1 MKYGNEDKTLF
12 GKLLRG
18 DEVSPRPLMESS
30 NGALTLSSDGDIH
43 DADTAESLML
53 EALYRANFQRV
64 YNYAYYRLLDPALA
78 EDITSTV
85 FVKAVANFE
94 KFDESKASFSTWIIR
109 IAHNTLVDYYR
120 MRKETMPLDNLSMD
134 EPSSV
139 DEYPA
144 LDDHAEEVAR
154 LLSFISEEDRE
165 LIFLKYYE
173 DKRNVEI
180 AQTLD
185 MNPATVATRLRR
197 ALMVMRS
204 HVEEVG

>member
-1 MKYGNEDKTLF
+1 MRNVDL
-12 GKLLRG
+12 
-18 DEVSPRPLMESS
+18 ES
-30 NGALTLSSDGDIH
+30 
-43 DADTAESLML
+43 
-53 EALYRANFQRV
+53 LYRANFQRV
-64 YNYAYYRLLDPALA
+64 HNYAYYRLLDPALA

-85 FVKAVANFE
+85 FMKAVANYN
-94 KFDESKASFSTWIIR
+94 KFDESKASFATWIMR

-120 MRKETMPLDNLSMD
+120 TRKETTPLDDLNVH

-144 LDDHAEEVAR
+144 LDGHAEEVAR

-165 LIFLKYYE
+165 LVFLKYYE
-173 DKRNVEI
+173 DKRNIEI
-180 AQTLD
+180 AQMLD

-204 HVEEVG
+204 HAEEDS

>member
-1 MKYGNEDKTLF
+1 MRNVDL
-12 GKLLRG
+12 
-18 DEVSPRPLMESS
+18 ES
-30 NGALTLSSDGDIH
+30 
-43 DADTAESLML
+43 
-53 EALYRANFQRV
+53 LYRANFQRV
-64 YNYAYYRLLDPALA
+64 HNYAYYRLLDPALA

-85 FVKAVANFE
+85 FMKAVANYNT
-94 KFDESKASFSTWIIR
+94 FDESKASFATWIMR

-120 MRKETMPLDNLSMD
+120 TRKETTPLDNLSMR
-134 EPSSV
+134 EPSSD

-144 LDDHAEEVAR
+144 LDGHAEEVAR

-165 LIFLKYYE
+165 LVFLKYYE

-180 AQTLD
+180 AQMLD

-204 HVEEVG
+204 RAEEDS

>member
-1 MKYGNEDKTLF
+1 MKNADL
-12 GKLLRG
+12 
-18 DEVSPRPLMESS
+18 ES
-30 NGALTLSSDGDIH
+30 
-43 DADTAESLML
+43 
-53 EALYRANFQRV
+53 LYRANFQRV
-64 YNYAYYRLLDPALA
+64 YNYAYYRLLDPTLA
-78 EDITSTV
+78 EDVTSTV
-85 FVKAVANFE
+85 FVKAVANYDR
-94 KFDESKASFSTWIIR
+94 FDESKASFTTWIMR
-109 IAHNTLVDYYR
+109 IAHNTLIDYYR
-120 MRKETMPLDNLSMD
+120 ARKDDKSLENLNVR

-144 LDDHAEEVAR
+144 LDEHAEKVAR

-180 AQTLD
+180 AQMLD

-204 HVEEVG
+204 HAEEEG